1 MCTGV
6 YACAP
11 NHHKMKYKCCMRL
24 VLGVW
29 DNHGTNHYHL
39 LTVYYMLGAV
49 LSTWYA
55 WSQFNPHNNPVM
67 CLHVRIQSP
76 QRLKKW
82 LKVTVLES
90 DRKRQDW
97 IQEHFDSKSPY
108 SQSLKKHFHML
119 TLVTS
124 SVYEGKRAGT
134 SVERLLLTKVLC
146 QNISFHPYTINIMA
160 MFMLTLWRNI

>member
-11 NHHKMKYKCCMRL
+11 KHHKMKYKCCMRL
-24 VLGVW
+24 VLGMW
-29 DNHGTNHYHL
+29 DNHGNNHYHL
-39 LTVYYMLGAV
+39 LTVYYVPGTV

-55 WSQFNPHNNPVM
+55 WSQFNPRNNPVR
-67 CLHVRIQSP
+67 CLHVKIQSL

-82 LKVTVLES
+82 LKVSVLES
-90 DRKRQDW
+90 DRQHQDW
-97 IQEHFDSKSPY
+97 TQGQFDSKSPY

-119 TLVTS
+119 TLATS

-134 SVERLLLTKVLC
+134 SVERLLLTKVLW
-146 QNISFHPYTINIMA
+146 QSISFHPYTINIMA
-160 MFMLTLWRNI
+160 MFGLTLWRHI

>member
-1 MCTGV
+1 MLMCTGA

-24 VLGVW
+24 VLGVR
-29 DNHGTNHYHL
+29 DNRGTNHYHL

-55 WSQFNPHNNPVM
+55 WSQFNPHNNPVRS
-67 CLHVRIQSP
+67 LHVKIQSP

-90 DRKRQDW
+90 DRQHQDW
-97 IQEHFDSKSPY
+97 TQEHFDSKSPY
-108 SQSLKKHFHML
+108 SVTEE
-119 TLVTS
+119 TLPYADISDIIRVWGEESWYISWASPIDKST
-124 SVYEGKRAGT
+124 
-134 SVERLLLTKVLC
+134 LTKHLLSPIYHQHHGYV
-146 QNISFHPYTINIMA
+146 
-160 MFMLTLWRNI
+160 